1 LVKRGATLVP
11 RAGLVLLGIA
21 ALAFMLWE
29 PHLEGRNANATL
41 FEIYFRDPF
50 LAYAYL
56 GSSPFFFGL
65 YQAFRFLEFAGQNK
79 ELSPPA
85 VSSVRTVKHC
95 AMALIGF
102 VVLGEVFIMLG
113 ESDDRAG
120 GVFIGLLIALASV
133 VVAAAMALLER
144 ALRNA
149 RERAASRKGHSADG

>member
-1 LVKRGATLVP
+1 MKRGATLVL

-29 PHLEGRNANATL
+29 PHLEGRNVNATL

-56 GSSPFFFGL
+56 GSTPFFVGL
-65 YQAFRFLEFAGQNK
+65 YQAFRFLKFAGQDK
-79 ELSPPA
+79 ELSQPA
-85 VSSVRTVKHC
+85 ARSVRAVKYC

-102 VVLGEVFIMLG
+102 VALGEVFIMLN

-120 GVFIGLLIALASV
+120 GVFIGLLIAFASV
-133 VVAAAMALLER
+133 VVATAMAVLER
-144 ALRNA
+144 ALRSA
-149 RERAASRKGHSADG
+149 QERASSRKGRSTDG